1 MISGFE
7 KIVEERIKNAQQKGV
22 FDNLSGAGRPLELEE
37 DRHVPEELRLAHKIL
52 KNADCIPPEIE
63 LKRQIRQ
70 TRDLLSTM
78 KDTAEKYHVLK
89 KLNFLIMKMNSQR
102 QTNIMFEVP
111 QQYRESLVKRFDAA
125 PSGCGGR

>member
-70 TRDLLSTM
+70 TQDLLSTM

>member
-125 PSGCGGR
+125 PPECGGR